1 MKGEERATAAER
13 IRERGTCRCRAKAGI
28 RLVATTP
35 RSPLGREAMEKAEVS
50 TPREASQERKA
61 VCVEGGRDG
70 GERGYPRDGENRRR
84 EGEEEEEELSAAAVD
99 GPLDAV
105 ERRRR
110 RRRGRRAGVLW
121 WHEGGI
127 RSRPAIGWQ
136 VCLTSS
142 PRARVVRVVKRQHP
156 EHPIQRTDRYLHT
169 CVPKGRGR
177 DHGVGKGRGV
187 VVGSCGV
194 VEEQRT

>member
-127 RSRPAIGWQ
+127 RSRPAIG
-136 VCLTSS
+136 C
-142 PRARVVRVVKRQHP
+142 
-156 EHPIQRTDRYLHT
+156 
-169 CVPKGRGR
+169 GR
-177 DHGVGKGRGV
+177 
-187 VVGSCGV
+187 SA
-194 VEEQRT
+194 